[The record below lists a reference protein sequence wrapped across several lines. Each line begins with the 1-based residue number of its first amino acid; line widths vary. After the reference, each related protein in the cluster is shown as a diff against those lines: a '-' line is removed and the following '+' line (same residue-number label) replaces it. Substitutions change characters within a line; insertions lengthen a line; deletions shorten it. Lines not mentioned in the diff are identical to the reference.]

1 MSHQRTTSARTDGV
15 LQSQQELVLTE
26 LGTASEPQPRPLAGE
41 LDLGRGEA
49 WSGGDVG
56 PRRSGGG
63 EGDRARD
70 RDWDVVVFLTDV
82 LDNVLTLV
90 VVTNLRNK
98 SRITKYEDKVI
109 LSVKTFT

>member
-1 MSHQRTTSARTDGV
+1 M
-15 LQSQQELVLTE
+15 
-26 LGTASEPQPRPLAGE
+26 
-41 LDLGRGEA
+41 
-49 WSGGDVG
+49 
-56 PRRSGGG
+56 
-63 EGDRARD
+63 EGNRARD

-109 LSVKTFT
+109 LSVKTCT